1 MLIRDV
7 SRAWLRTSIMLV
19 CAFQGEI
26 TGNKNRAEEVEI
38 SPTLFPSVKSLGAE
52 TGEMNHA
59 EGLLALDSALS
70 PAGFIT
76 G

>member
-1 MLIRDV
+1 MCRVLGSGLALCWCV
-7 SRAWLRTSIMLV
+7 HFKEKSQAK
-19 CAFQGEI
+19 
-26 TGNKNRAEEVEI
+26 KNRAEEVEI

-52 TGEMNHA
+52 TGELNHA